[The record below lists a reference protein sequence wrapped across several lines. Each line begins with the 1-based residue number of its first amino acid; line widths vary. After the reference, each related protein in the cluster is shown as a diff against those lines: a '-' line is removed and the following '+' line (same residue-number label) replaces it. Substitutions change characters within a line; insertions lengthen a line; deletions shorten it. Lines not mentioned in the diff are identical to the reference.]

1 MSDNPSRLVML
12 RFLRRVQE
20 QQLAQTDRW
29 IADEERREAERQQG
43 DEHRPPPPDWV
54 VELSIGEGRRPTE
67 VHTGYCHAI
76 GKRRRAIDRDQALA
90 LLADGIRACAHCRPD
105 TELGVL

>member
-29 IADEERREAERQQG
+29 IADEERRETERQQG
-43 DEHRPPPPDWV
+43 EERRPPTPDWV
-54 VELSIGEGRRPTE
+54 VELGIGVGSQPIE
-67 VHTGYCHAI
+67 VHAGDCYAI
-76 GKRRRAIDRDQALA
+76 GKRRRAISQEQALA
-90 LLADGIRACAHCRPD
+90 ALAEGIRACAHCRPD
-105 TELGVL
+105 TALGVL

>member
-1 MSDNPSRLVML
+1 MSDSPSRLVML
-12 RFLRRVQE
+12 RFLKRVQE

-43 DEHRPPPPDWV
+43 EERRPPTPDWV
-54 VELSIGEGRRPTE
+54 MELSIGVGAQPIE
-67 VHTGYCHAI
+67 VHAGHCYAI
-76 GKRRRAIDRDQALA
+76 GKRRRAISREQALA
-90 LLADGIRACAHCRPD
+90 ALAEGIRACAHCRPD